1 MKKIITAIGNQKLNN
16 ELKKYKNIK
25 IVCSDIQYKEGI
37 IEVLEK
43 NKNVDIVILNE
54 EIQGQIKLE
63 KLINN
68 ITIINKNI
76 EIVIILKET
85 NEEKMKY
92 LTKRNIKKIIKK
104 DDYSVENII
113 NYIFEKRDNVENQIL
128 EIKEKNVINFK
139 ENNIVKIKNEKI
151 LNKIKYM
158 IRKVK
163 PKILKKKTIRK
174 MITISGIGGVGK
186 SIFTI
191 NLAKAYT
198 NENNK
203 ILIIDF
209 DVKNNCIHTLC
220 GKKMYSNDIKNN
232 IDFFGNIN
240 NQLKENLD
248 ITKYVVRLN
257 KNIDILTGIDK
268 ISKNTNELQEFINI
282 IKNIYNIILI
292 DTSTECF
299 FEYTKY
305 IMKNSDEIL
314 FLSEGNLIQIK
325 KSINLLNKFTND
337 WEIEKQKINLIINK
351 KTKES
356 IDGNILENIFSDYY
370 IIGEIKF
377 SNIYN
382 TIINKNMSDIYY
394 NNKLKKEYKN
404 ISREILKNNNIYK
417 YNFIKKE
424 RKY

>member
-404 ISREILKNNNIYK
+404 NFREILKNNNIYK